1 MSNIKRQGAAD
12 GGADRRLV
20 RGVAVS
26 GCGAFTSP
34 QTNIVTEKGK
44 FEWED
49 IGWQVRLEKRAITGA
64 R

>member
-44 FEWED
+44 FKWED
-49 IGWQVRLEKRAITGA
+49 IG
-64 R
+64 